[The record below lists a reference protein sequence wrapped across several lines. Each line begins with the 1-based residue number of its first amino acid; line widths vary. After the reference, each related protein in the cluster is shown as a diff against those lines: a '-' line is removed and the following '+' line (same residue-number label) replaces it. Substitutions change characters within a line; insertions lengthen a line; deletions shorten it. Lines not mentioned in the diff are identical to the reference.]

1 MSALS
6 IQEIRVFTKDL
17 PEYNFLSQGS
27 EESSAELIELA
38 LEGAVNFFNQIS
50 PVTNYTVD
58 NFPNKIILLNGVC
71 WLLAMAEMN
80 NQVRNQISYSAQ
92 GLTAGINDKAPL
104 YQALATMY
112 KENFLSGA
120 QEFKRYINMADA
132 WGSVSSPYIAI
143 NTADFRG

>member
-1 MSALS
+1 MGVLS
-6 IQEIRVFTKDL
+6 IQDVRIFTKDL
-17 PEYNFLSQGS
+17 PEYNFLSQGA
-27 EESSAELIELA
+27 EESSAELIALA
-38 LEGAVNFFNQIS
+38 IEGAVDYFNQIS
-50 PVTNYTVD
+50 PVTNYTAD

-71 WLLAMAEMN
+71 WLLAMSEMN

-112 KENFLSGA
+112 KENFLAGA

-132 WGSVSSPYIAI
+132 WGGVASPYIAI